1 MMHEKD
7 LLIVLDLVY
16 EKLNN
21 LVVLD
26 EHKKTILFHHKALK
40 SSKNQSKRLSNVN
53 RFNFK
58 IE

>member
-7 LLIVLDLVY
+7 LLIVLDMAY
-16 EKLNN
+16 ERLNN

-26 EHKKTILFHHKALK
+26 EHKKAILFHHKALK
-40 SSKNQSKRLSNVN
+40 SNKNQCKRLSNVN

-58 IE
+58 I